1 MRVMLYDPKETFVAS
16 LQPLLQRRG
25 DETIRAG
32 SINSVADATDV
43 DAHLVAIDSISRCAK
58 LSQAQRPVFLITDRD
73 DGKVLRKAFSCQA
86 AGLSGTHRMPA
97 EVLAAIDQAIGGQR
111 YFDQDLLRAALR
123 PQPELDDDA
132 AQRLVGHLTPREDD
146 VLCRIMTGESTS
158 RMAQGMGVSI
168 STVRSHI
175 QNVLAKL
182 GVHSRLA
189 AQAFVLSYGV
199 SVRQPLAC

>member
-1 MRVMLYDPKETFVAS
+1 
-16 LQPLLQRRG
+16 
-25 DETIRAG
+25 
-32 SINSVADATDV
+32 
-43 DAHLVAIDSISRCAK
+43 
-58 LSQAQRPVFLITDRD
+58 
-73 DGKVLRKAFSCQA
+73 
-86 AGLSGTHRMPA
+86 MPS
-97 EVLAAIDQAIGGQR
+97 EVLAAVDQAISGRR

-123 PQPELDDDA
+123 PQPELDPDA
-132 AQRLVGHLTPREDD
+132 AQRLVAHLTPREDD
-146 VLCRIMTGESTS
+146 VLHRIMTGESTS

-189 AQAFVLSYGV
+189 AQAFVLNYGV